1 MPCDTLPLCES
12 GIELYNNSAAKSNE
26 RKPAAHNEA
35 ASPASVSLPNNGSS
49 PIKVGAHPSNNVY
62 GNLPTTNGGNDSGK
76 RLRVNGG
83 SSRNSGRNNI
93 STDIVFNN

>member
-62 GNLPTTNGGNDSGK
+62 GNLPTNGGNDSGK